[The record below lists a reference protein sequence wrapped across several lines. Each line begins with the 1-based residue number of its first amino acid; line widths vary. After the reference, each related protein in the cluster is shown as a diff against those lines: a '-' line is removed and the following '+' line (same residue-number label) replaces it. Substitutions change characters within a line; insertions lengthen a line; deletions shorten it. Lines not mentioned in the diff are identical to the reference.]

1 MRKAVRHRRLK
12 IKAKPDRTAATLR
25 GVWGCAPVKKAPH
38 RRLKNNAKPE
48 RLRFIFE
55 VPSGIE
61 PLYLVLQTSA

>member
-12 IKAKPDRTAATLR
+12 IKAKPKGAAATLR
-25 GVWGCAPVKKAPH
+25 GVWGCAPVKKAPEAPQNKSEA
-38 RRLKNNAKPE
+38 R
-48 RLRFIFE
+48 RLRFYFE